1 MTADTT
7 AGGSGG
13 SSPLASTGRPT
24 LTRLGSVKLR
34 AAFTISSTGD
44 WIYKFAVP
52 TLILHLTG
60 SALDTAFAY
69 VLEFI
74 PYVVVGPFAGVLADR
89 LSRRGTMIVCDYSSC
104 ALALIIAGLVQLGHP
119 AIALLYLCA
128 LALSCTRPIY
138 FPAFQGFLVEMVR
151 PDDRPRFNSWTEIT
165 DSLLS
170 LAGPVLGVS
179 IVAAAGVPLAT
190 VLDAVSFAVSATL
203 VATIAYRRL
212 VAPEAPARRW
222 ITGVLSDLGAGL
234 RIVGMSRAILAGTVL
249 LTASNLAA
257 YVIEGNLVYVVL
269 NVEHHAKIA
278 LGVVFA
284 LQGAGGVVGAFG
296 APRLLP
302 GRPAGRLIVVGLATC
317 AIGMIF
323 QAVMPQLPT
332 IMAGQFFEGAGS
344 ALIVVCW
351 FSSVQRLIPP
361 NLIGRFV
368 SVVRAIGYATLPV
381 GALLGAWLLGLSR
394 DSRTLFV
401 TAAAIE
407 LAILIVASRS
417 ALIRIG
423 EEASLEA
430 GRSLEEPGVIA

>member
-302 GRPAGRLIVVGLATC
+302 GRPAGRLIVVG
-317 AIGMIF
+317 
-323 QAVMPQLPT
+323 AV
-332 IMAGQFFEGAGS
+332 ADDHGR
-344 ALIVVCW
+344 
-351 FSSVQRLIPP
+351 SVLR
-361 NLIGRFV
+361 GRGL
-368 SVVRAIGYATLPV
+368 RADRGVLV
-381 GALLGAWLLGLSR
+381 QLGAAVDSSEPHRQVRLGGAR
-394 DSRTLFV
+394 DRLRD
-401 TAAAIE
+401 A
-407 LAILIVASRS
+407 ASRRV
-417 ALIRIG
+417 ARCLVARAVQGQPDAVRHRCGDRVGDPDRG
-423 EEASLEA
+423 EQVGSDKDRRGGVTGSWAIA
-430 GRSLEEPGVIA
+430 GGAWCHRLAEGPADLVT

>member
-89 LSRRGTMIVCDYSSC
+89 LSRRGTMIVCDCSSC
-104 ALALIIAGLVQLGHP
+104 ALALIVAGLVQLGHP

-128 LALSCTRPIY
+128 LALSCPRPIY

-222 ITGVLSDLGAGL
+222 ITGVLSDLLAAL
-234 RIVGMSRAILAGTVL
+234 TILGMSRPILAGTVL

-257 YVIEGNLVYVVL
+257 YVI
-269 NVEHHAKIA
+269 
-278 LGVVFA
+278 
-284 LQGAGGVVGAFG
+284 
-296 APRLLP
+296 
-302 GRPAGRLIVVGLATC
+302 
-317 AIGMIF
+317 
-323 QAVMPQLPT
+323 
-332 IMAGQFFEGAGS
+332 
-344 ALIVVCW
+344 
-351 FSSVQRLIPP
+351 
-361 NLIGRFV
+361 
-368 SVVRAIGYATLPV
+368 
-381 GALLGAWLLGLSR
+381 
-394 DSRTLFV
+394 
-401 TAAAIE
+401 
-407 LAILIVASRS
+407 
-417 ALIRIG
+417 
-423 EEASLEA
+423 
-430 GRSLEEPGVIA
+430 

>member
-138 FPAFQGFLVEMVR
+138 FPPFQGFLVEMAR
-151 PDDRPRFNSWTEIT
+151 PADRPRFTSWTQIT
-165 DSLLS
+165 DRLLS
-170 LAGPVLGVS
+170 LPGPGPGAPLRGRAGCSPAPVLRVVS
-179 IVAAAGVPLAT
+179 VAAP
-190 VLDAVSFAVSATL
+190 
-203 VATIAYRRL
+203 
-212 VAPEAPARRW
+212 
-222 ITGVLSDLGAGL
+222 
-234 RIVGMSRAILAGTVL
+234 
-249 LTASNLAA
+249 
-257 YVIEGNLVYVVL
+257 
-269 NVEHHAKIA
+269 
-278 LGVVFA
+278 
-284 LQGAGGVVGAFG
+284 
-296 APRLLP
+296 
-302 GRPAGRLIVVGLATC
+302 
-317 AIGMIF
+317 
-323 QAVMPQLPT
+323 
-332 IMAGQFFEGAGS
+332 
-344 ALIVVCW
+344 
-351 FSSVQRLIPP
+351 
-361 NLIGRFV
+361 
-368 SVVRAIGYATLPV
+368 
-381 GALLGAWLLGLSR
+381 LSR
-394 DSRTLFV
+394 
-401 TAAAIE
+401 
-407 LAILIVASRS
+407 
-417 ALIRIG
+417 G
-423 EEASLEA
+423 H
-430 GRSLEEPGVIA
+430 